1 MILVISSRA
10 IVRFMSSLLTIQMI
24 INLGLTSFDYPGNMN
39 FLIRYLKTRF
49 QGRTLPGDYITGLG
63 ELIGF

>member
-1 MILVISSRA
+1 VTILLLVSFVVAVMILVISSRA

-49 QGRTLPGDYITGLG
+49 
-63 ELIGF
+63 